1 MRSNSVRCVVN
12 SPGYFGHLPTYALSA
27 VIYESMV
34 VLLMELNANLHGG
47 CWPCRSRHLHL
58 TDQISCH
65 NKLSNIDSLLLATLE
80 NKIQRIINGLH
91 VTLIFY
97 QSTSCVMHD

>member
-1 MRSNSVRCVVN
+1 MRSNGVRCGEN
-12 SPGYFGHLPTYALSA
+12 SPGDFGHLPTYVLSA
-27 VIYESMV
+27 VIYVCMV
-34 VLLMELNANLHGG
+34 VLIMQNRANLHGG

-65 NKLSNIDSLLLATLE
+65 NKLSNIDLLLLATLK

-91 VTLIFY
+91 VTLSFY
-97 QSTSCVMHD
+97 QST